1 MILMKRRK
9 ETRNMLASCRRVPLS
24 HMSIRYGVLCVTPW
38 SWRCK
43 LYCNGANCK
52 YCSWKSWSLKEQ
64 AIRGLYSSWI
74 TGNIVAMS
82 RPTAKTFTDDN
93 LIAQFQKANIRAVI
107 NLQMLG
113 EHDSCGPEL
122 LPSGFT
128 YNPEILMQN
137 GIQFYNFVWP
147 DFGALGIDILLDIVK
162 VVHCSLRQGKV
173 AIHCHA
179 GLGRTGVLI
188 AAYMIWAEHFT
199 YAEAIDRVRTARP
212 NSVQSKKQIRLVKD
226 FEMFLEKNGAA
237 IPKTGT
243 IYLKDYMHM
252 QVKILA
258 SSQARKYHH
267 IPKVLHVA
275 MEELLLV
282 VHGELD
288 GRTRRWIAN
297 ILKCTSRIDREF
309 QEKLPARLP
318 FPSKMKSQEI
328 DICICGIMENSS
340 EISDSSDK
348 DAKIIKDGAFKINNC
363 TKFIRTYFR
372 GNMLLLL
379 RTLDQLMNSFIKP
392 IIPKEELLGNLQRND
407 EHTDWQCLNRYLLV
421 TMASLCNGN
430 HRNIAKLIS
439 QWYLSESASD
449 DEIIVALQNRLLQA

>member
-1 MILMKRRK
+1 MKGRK
-9 ETRNMLASCRRVPLS
+9 ESRNVLASYGRVSQSYL
-24 HMSIRYGVLCVTPW
+24 SIRYGILCVTPW

-74 TGNIVAMS
+74 TRNIVAMS
-82 RPTAKTFTDDN
+82 RPTVKTFTDDN
-93 LIAQFQKANIRAVI
+93 LIAQFQKANICAVI

-179 GLGRTGVLI
+179 GLGRTGVVI

-199 YAEAIDRVRTARP
+199 YTEAISRVRTARP
-212 NSVQSKKQIRLVKD
+212 NSVQSRKQIRMVKD
-226 FEMFLEKNGAA
+226 FGMFLEKHGAA
-237 IPKTGT
+237 LPHEAGMVH
-243 IYLKDYMHM
+243 LNDYMHM
-252 QVKILA
+252 QVKILS

-267 IPKVLHVA
+267 IPKVLHAA

-288 GRTRRWIAN
+288 GRTRQWITN
-297 ILKCTSRIDREF
+297 VLKCTSKIDREF
-309 QEKLPARLP
+309 LERWPARLP
-318 FPSKMKSQEI
+318 IPSKVKSQEI
-328 DICICGIMENSS
+328 DICICGVMENCG
-340 EISDSSDK
+340 EILDSSCK
-348 DAKIIKDGAFKINNC
+348 DAKIIKNGAFQMNNC
-363 TKFIRTYFR
+363 TKFIRNNFR

-392 IIPKEELLGNLQRND
+392 IIPKEEILGDLRRNNQ
-407 EHTDWQCLNRYLLV
+407 HADWQCLNRYLLI
-421 TMASLCNGN
+421 TMASLSSGN
-430 HRNIAKLIS
+430 YMNIAKLIS
-439 QWYLSESASD
+439 RWYLGESAND
-449 DEIIVALQNRLLQA
+449 DNNITVTLQNQLQRA

>member
-1 MILMKRRK
+1 
-9 ETRNMLASCRRVPLS
+9 
-24 HMSIRYGVLCVTPW
+24 MSIRYGVLCVTPW

-64 AIRGLYSSWI
+64 AIRGI

-137 GIQFYNFVWP
+137 GN
-147 DFGALGIDILLDIVK
+147 FGALGIDILLDIVK

-199 YAEAIDRVRTARP
+199 YAEAIDHV
-212 NSVQSKKQIRLVKD
+212 SG
-226 FEMFLEKNGAA
+226 ENGAA